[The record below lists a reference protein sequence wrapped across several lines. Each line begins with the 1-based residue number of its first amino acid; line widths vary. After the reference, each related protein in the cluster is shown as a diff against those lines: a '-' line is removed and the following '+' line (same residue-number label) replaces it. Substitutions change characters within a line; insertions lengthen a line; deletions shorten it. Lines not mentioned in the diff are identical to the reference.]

1 MEDKSLGEGMVE
13 EGTSLREDILKIGKW
28 MLTMSLI
35 TAENGRRYNSI
46 EGANDVREPFLF
58 AKALCVQDSD
68 TPGSYSGCSSKRT
81 KQRKKRDL
89 RNCM

>member
-13 EGTSLREDILKIGKW
+13 EGTSLREDILKKGKW

-46 EGANDVREPFLF
+46 DGANDVREPILF

-68 TPGSYSGCSSKRT
+68 TPEATQDVLAKGQNKEKREI
-81 KQRKKRDL
+81 
-89 RNCM
+89 